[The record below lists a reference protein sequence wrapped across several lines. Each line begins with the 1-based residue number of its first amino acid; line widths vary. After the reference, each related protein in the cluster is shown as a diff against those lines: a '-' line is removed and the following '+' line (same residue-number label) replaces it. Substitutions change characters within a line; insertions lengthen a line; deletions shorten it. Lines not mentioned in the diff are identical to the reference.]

1 LQETPKVAAPSSSA
15 QSTLPVPNLMELDA
29 RPATEEF
36 TSFQGA
42 QDGFSSPAKQPTSKD
57 FDNAFSFFGDPS
69 SQASAAPQPLS
80 KQTILELYNSPMNQK
95 QAPTMMGSSSPT
107 TTSKANYNVVL
118 DPVYPGPAPAPMMR
132 YQNPTMV
139 QYVQPGMMAQPMY
152 TQPAVYSTPMP
163 GAYQPVG
170 YQNGGMYQPTGV
182 PMSTGVGYVNP
193 NHLKTNSPTV
203 ARYG

>member
-1 LQETPKVAAPSSSA
+1 
-15 QSTLPVPNLMELDA
+15 
-29 RPATEEF
+29 
-36 TSFQGA
+36 
-42 QDGFSSPAKQPTSKD
+42 
-57 FDNAFSFFGDPS
+57 
-69 SQASAAPQPLS
+69 
-80 KQTILELYNSPMNQK
+80 MNQK

-118 DPVYPGPAPAPMMR
+118 DPVYPTPGPAPMMR

-152 TQPAVYSTPMP
+152 GQPAVYSTPIT
-163 GAYQPVG
+163 GGFQPVG

-182 PMSTGVGYVNP
+182 PMTTGVSIPTGVGYVNP
-193 NHLKTNSPTV
+193 NHFKTNSPTV